1 MPPPVFFY
9 AVRGRAAVLLL
20 SSGACFSVLLVP
32 PNGGPVSFSAVSLGG
47 VVARFP
53 SVSLVSVGSLFHI
66 SVFSRVFLF
75 LVGAFRVLG
84 LSRSVLFL
92 SRSLFISLSLRCS
105 VGALLCVG
113 YFSLVR
119 SVSVLVH
126 LCSATWLL

>member
-92 SRSLFISLSLRCS
+92 SRSLFISCPSG
-105 VGALLCVG
+105 VLLVLCCACR
-113 YFSLVR
+113 YFSPVR
-119 SVSVLVH
+119 SMSVLVH